1 VEYCESVTVVRRQE
15 WRISTV
21 VWERIKYAAAG
32 LLFIASMA
40 LLLAMPD

>member
-1 VEYCESVTVVRRQE
+1 VEYCESVTDLRRQE

-21 VWERIKYAAAG
+21 YWESVRYAAAG
-32 LLFIASMA
+32 LLFIASIA